1 VVRSVLEGGAAMT
14 LPILVTGG
22 TGRLGRRV
30 VRRLIAAG
38 GGIWVLTRHGRQAAD
53 GVQFLT
59 GDLRTGQGVDAAA
72 VETAGGD
79 PPAMNH
85 GEAGAGLSEGRNS
98 VDGMSVDLLRRHDG
112 PVTDGVG
119 CGSWGLS

>member
-1 VVRSVLEGGAAMT
+1 MT

-38 GGIWVLTRHGRQAAD
+38 CGIRVLTRHGRQAAD
-53 GVQFLT
+53 GIQFLT
-59 GDLRTGQGVDAAA
+59 GEMRTGEGVDAAA
-72 VETAGGD
+72 VQTSVGG

-85 GEAGAGLSEGRNS
+85 GEAGRRLSEGRNS
-98 VDGMSVDLLRRHDG
+98 VDGMSVDLLSGTIDG
-112 PVTDGVG
+112 GPR
-119 CGSWGLS
+119 CGL